1 MTTFLG
7 TIVSF
12 VFIRNCVK
20 FITKL
25 SLKKAKQ
32 PLNYL
37 VLRPFCDVKLYCVH
51 WKLGVYFRPQLR
63 PEAGF
68 MLLLKAFF

>member
-1 MTTFLG
+1 MKLMA
-7 TIVSF
+7 
-12 VFIRNCVK
+12 
-20 FITKL
+20 KL
-25 SLKKAKQ
+25 SFKKAKQ

-37 VLRPFCDVKLYCVH
+37 VLRPFYDVQLYCVH